1 MLMPLAEM
9 LPLDVETLRADF
21 PILQTRVRDE
31 MPLVYFDNAATTQR
45 PRAVIDAIVGAYER
59 QYANVHR
66 GIHWLSELSTDL
78 YEGARTA
85 VQRLIHAPHL
95 DEIIFTSGTTASI
108 NLVARSWGD
117 ANIHAGDEILLTE
130 MEHHSN
136 LVPWQQLA
144 ARTGCTLRYLPVTND
159 GLLDLTALD
168 ELLTERT
175 RLVSVVAV
183 SNVLG
188 TINPV
193 KSIITRAHEMG
204 TLVLV
209 DAAQS
214 VPHAV
219 TDVQDLDADFLAF
232 SGHKMMGPSG
242 IGVLYGRQSLLEAMP
257 PFLGGGSMINQV
269 TLEGF
274 TPAGLPEKFEAG
286 TPPIVPAIGLAAA
299 IEYLEGVG
307 LDAVSAH
314 EDGLTRRMHA
324 VLGQFD
330 GVRIL
335 GPDPAQKSGI
345 VSFVIDGVQVY
356 DLALMLDDQGIAV
369 RLGHH
374 CALPLHR
381 RLGIPASLRAS
392 FYLYNTPEE
401 IDRFAEAL
409 ESSLRMLRR

>member
-1 MLMPLAEM
+1 
-9 LPLDVETLRADF
+9 
-21 PILQTRVRDE
+21 
-31 MPLVYFDNAATTQR
+31 
-45 PRAVIDAIVGAYER
+45 
-59 QYANVHR
+59 
-66 GIHWLSELSTDL
+66 
-78 YEGARTA
+78 
-85 VQRLIHAPHL
+85 
-95 DEIIFTSGTTASI
+95 
-108 NLVARSWGD
+108 
-117 ANIHAGDEILLTE
+117 
-130 MEHHSN
+130 
-136 LVPWQQLA
+136 
-144 ARTGCTLRYLPVTND
+144 
-159 GLLDLTALD
+159 
-168 ELLTERT
+168 
-175 RLVSVVAV
+175 
-183 SNVLG
+183 
-188 TINPV
+188 
-193 KSIITRAHEMG
+193 
-204 TLVLV
+204 
-209 DAAQS
+209 
-214 VPHAV
+214 
-219 TDVQDLDADFLAF
+219 
-232 SGHKMMGPSG
+232 MMGPSG

-299 IEYLEGVG
+299 VEYLEGVG

-345 VSFVIDGVQVY
+345 VSFVIEGVQVY

>member
-314 EDGLTRRMHA
+314 EGGLTRRMHA

>member
-1 MLMPLAEM
+1 MPLAEM

-31 MPLVYFDNAATTQR
+31 TPLVYFDNAATTQR

-188 TINPV
+188 TINPI
-193 KSIITRAHEMG
+193 KSIIARAHEMG
-204 TLVLV
+204 ALVLV

-219 TDVQDLDADFLAF
+219 TDVQDLDADFWH
-232 SGHKMMGPSG
+232 S
-242 IGVLYGRQSLLEAMP
+242 
-257 PFLGGGSMINQV
+257 
-269 TLEGF
+269 
-274 TPAGLPEKFEAG
+274 
-286 TPPIVPAIGLAAA
+286 AA
-299 IEYLEGVG
+299 
-307 LDAVSAH
+307 
-314 EDGLTRRMHA
+314 T
-324 VLGQFD
+324 
-330 GVRIL
+330 
-335 GPDPAQKSGI
+335 K
-345 VSFVIDGVQVY
+345 
-356 DLALMLDDQGIAV
+356 
-369 RLGHH
+369 
-374 CALPLHR
+374 
-381 RLGIPASLRAS
+381 
-392 FYLYNTPEE
+392 
-401 IDRFAEAL
+401 
-409 ESSLRMLRR
+409 